1 MKIKKAKTTMKKT
14 KTTMKKTKKSV
25 MKKKKQL
32 KDVTT
37 DEFFNQSF
45 EDEINIIDNDN
56 QGNNI

>member
-1 MKIKKAKTTMKKT
+1 MKIKKT
-14 KTTMKKTKKSV
+14 KSEMKKTKKSV

-45 EDEINIIDNDN
+45 EDEINTIDNDN
-56 QGNNI
+56 QGNNV